1 MRLIHPASVL
11 MMTTLLAACG
21 IPRDAARLA
30 AASAADPF
38 PADDDAIRESLRVQG
53 DAWTRLSALL
63 LEREIGGIHAGGAAN
78 SKFTALV
85 LQTAALARRQADLI
99 ERHED
104 TPAENRAILERLQ
117 ALWRSADAY
126 LNPR

>member
-11 MMTTLLAACG
+11 VLSTLLAACG
-21 IPRDAARLA
+21 IPRDAGTLA
-30 AASAADPF
+30 AAAAIDPL
-38 PADDDAIRESLRVQG
+38 PADDDAIRQSLLTQA

-63 LEREIGGIHAGGAAN
+63 LETQIGGIHAGSAMN
-78 SKFTALV
+78 SRFTALV
-85 LQTAALARRQADLI
+85 LQTAALARRQAELI
-99 ERHED
+99 ERNED
-104 TPAENRAILERLQ
+104 TPEENRAILERFQ